1 MEQQDTAA
9 KSWQVKHTDNINYII
24 NAASLHD
31 PHLHQSISNLPVAK
45 IENRDWLD
53 CVATGLDNWVADTGG
68 VYVTSD
74 EEIYSEG
81 SVNAAEEEM
90 DDPLDESQDASDGY
104 DADEDA
110 EGSSY
115 WSEEEDNPLPQET
128 DNDYD
133 GDAEG

>member
-1 MEQQDTAA
+1 MGGAPPLLCRDE
-9 KSWQVKHTDNINYII
+9 
-24 NAASLHD
+24 
-31 PHLHQSISNLPVAK
+31 
-45 IENRDWLD
+45 ENRDWLD

>member
-1 MEQQDTAA
+1 
-9 KSWQVKHTDNINYII
+9 
-24 NAASLHD
+24 
-31 PHLHQSISNLPVAK
+31 
-45 IENRDWLD
+45 
-53 CVATGLDNWVADTGG
+53 
-68 VYVTSD
+68 
-74 EEIYSEG
+74 
-81 SVNAAEEEM
+81 M